1 VSACWVA
8 LCKPPIEPGSS
19 GDLTRLS
26 PLVDDYCLSLPEI
39 HPRVLGDIMLDRTW
53 VAALDRTNRGVMR
66 EPERE
71 PTAALALVPAGAGVA
86 SAIAVTSVLDASGL
100 STFSALPLAP
110 LLAVYW
116 RLQRFSRRQ
125 IGFTWGSRGDYTVAL
140 LYPIIVTATLCILA
154 ALAGDIDLSHARWG
168 KASLNF
174 ALITM
179 STVLVAII
187 TEEGFF
193 RGWLWASLER
203 AGLGTAAVLAWSS
216 LAFAAWHWSSVFLAT
231 DFAPPRAE
239 APILMLNAAVLGAAF
254 GLLRS
259 ASRSVVVS
267 SVSHGIWNGLA
278 YVLFGFGTHVGVL
291 GVKHAGVFGPELGV
305 LGLVLNIAS
314 VVTLWIRTRSQPERT
329 IE

>member
-1 VSACWVA
+1 VFTGVLISLYAVWRMMHFDLSMTATQIVVAGLVQGLGSGLLFAPMSVLAYVTLAPRHRPEGTTVSTM
-8 LCKPPIEPGSS
+8 LRTLGSS
-19 GDLTRLS
+19 VGISLMEASLTRAGS
-26 PLVDDYCLSLPEI
+26 
-39 HPRVLGDIMLDRTW
+39 
-53 VAALDRTNRGVMR
+53 AAH
-66 EPERE
+66 
-71 PTAALALVPAGAGVA
+71 
-86 SAIAVTSVLDASGL
+86 
-100 STFSALPLAP
+100 
-110 LLAVYW
+110 
-116 RLQRFSRRQ
+116 
-125 IGFTWGSRGDYTVAL
+125 
-140 LYPIIVTATLCILA
+140 AT
-154 ALAGDIDLSHARWG
+154 LAGDIDLSHARWG